1 LSRAYSFASIHLC
14 KKNEKMNKKHIV
26 IIGLG
31 GVGGYFGFKICQ
43 GNETNKLHQIS
54 FTARAKTYEIVK
66 ENGLTLL
73 SPEHTN
79 SVTNPDAI
87 FQNISEIQN
96 PDLVFICVK
105 EYDLENVCNQLSKI
119 ITKETILL
127 PMMNGADIYDRIRK
141 IIPNNTILPSCV
153 YVASHIKEKGIVEHK
168 GKAGKL
174 IFGKDPERTSENI
187 DWVLDLIQNSKINF
201 EFKENSLVDIWTKFI
216 FIASFGLVTAKHNSS
231 IGAVCSIE
239 LQKEEATKIMNEI
252 KSIADKK
259 EIYLED
265 DIIINTFEKASTF
278 PPKTP
283 TSLQLDVNS
292 GKKVNELE
300 LFAGAIINYGKEM
313 NITTSFTESIY
324 QEIKMADNS

>member
-1 LSRAYSFASIHLC
+1 
-14 KKNEKMNKKHIV
+14 MNKKHIV

-43 GNETNKLHQIS
+43 SNETNKLHQIS
-54 FTARAKTYEIVK
+54 FIARAETYQTVK
-66 ENGLTLL
+66 EKGLTLL
-73 SPEHTN
+73 SPEHKN
-79 SVTNPDAI
+79 SVTSPDAI

-96 PDLVFICVK
+96 PDLIFICVK
-105 EYDLENVCNQLSKI
+105 EYDLENVCNQLSNI
-119 ITKETILL
+119 ITKKTVLL

-141 IIPNNTILPSCV
+141 IVPNNTILPSCV

-174 IFGKDPERTSENI
+174 IFGKDPEHTSENI
-187 DWVLDLIQNSKINF
+187 DWIIDLIERSNINF
-201 EFKENSLVDIWTKFI
+201 EFKDNSLVDIWTKFI

-231 IGAVCSIE
+231 IDAVCSIE

-259 EIYLED
+259 EIYLHD
-265 DIIINTFEKASTF
+265 DIILKTFEKASTF
-278 PPKTP
+278 PQKTP

-292 GKKVNELE
+292 GKKENELE
-300 LFAGAIINYGKEM
+300 LFAGAIIKYGKEM
-313 NITTSFTESIY
+313 NSNTSFTERIY
-324 QEIKMADNS
+324 QEIKAAHNN